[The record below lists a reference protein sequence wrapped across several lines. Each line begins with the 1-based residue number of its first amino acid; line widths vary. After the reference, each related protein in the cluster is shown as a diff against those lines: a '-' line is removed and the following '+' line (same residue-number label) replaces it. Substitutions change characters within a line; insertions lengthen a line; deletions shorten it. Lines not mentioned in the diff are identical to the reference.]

1 MTITEIE
8 KLNQLV
14 SRTDMSGNE
23 KVKWLTDF
31 IDNHLNNNVEQ
42 AKEME
47 AKLKA
52 KELLDKMSSQTYA
65 YQPYAGGRYSEH
77 EIGGEAGKKCALI
90 MVDDIINILSKN
102 HEIYYWKEV
111 KAELEELL
119 Y

>member
-31 IDNHLNNNVEQ
+31 IDNHLNNNVDQ

-47 AKLKA
+47 A
-52 KELLDKMSSQTYA
+52 
-65 YQPYAGGRYSEH
+65 
-77 EIGGEAGKKCALI
+77 AGKQKHA
-90 MVDDIINILSKN
+90 DQ
-102 HEIYYWKEV
+102 YYGQYADLRYWLN
-111 KAELEELL
+111 ELRG
-119 Y
+119 